1 MLISSSLIPWSGV
14 CYLFAE
20 GFIVALDSIQAT
32 VFPFVYVYVFFG
44 CISYKIFLTSDQRIC
59 CCLPEYKN
67 QMSINDNKTI
77 RWLMKDLHFYSIN
90 FALHWINYIILRA
103 AVKIASHAVKKP
115 KRRALR
121 LFYYVFSFFI
131 LYCSNHSFQLHYMW
145 RHRWLFLFWKKK
157 NSNKNNTNKKNG
169 KSLPGVSKSSRFSFS
184 NTIRRVLASNNF
196 NVFIPVIYFFCL
208 SPNKKACFS
217 IHFSGCYSID
227 IFCKI
232 HSWNC

>member
-32 VFPFVYVYVFFG
+32 VFQFVYVYVFFG
-44 CISYKIFLTSDQRIC
+44 CISYKIFLTSVQRIC

-77 RWLMKDLHFYSIN
+77 RWLMTDLHFYSIN

-121 LFYYVFSFFI
+121 LFYYVFSFFYI
-131 LYCSNHSFQLHYMW
+131 VLFQSFLSVTLHVKTSMAVLVLKIVI
-145 RHRWLFLFWKKK
+145 RTIQIKKWE
-157 NSNKNNTNKKNG
+157 
-169 KSLPGVSKSSRFSFS
+169 KS
-184 NTIRRVLASNNF
+184 AW
-196 NVFIPVIYFFCL
+196 
-208 SPNKKACFS
+208 CF
-217 IHFSGCYSID
+217 
-227 IFCKI
+227 
-232 HSWNC
+232 

>member
-1 MLISSSLIPWSGV
+1 MTNERFTF
-14 CYLFAE
+14 LFYQ
-20 GFIVALDSIQAT
+20 FCFTLNKLYYIK
-32 VFPFVYVYVFFG
+32 G
-44 CISYKIFLTSDQRIC
+44 CCKDCQSC
-59 CCLPEYKN
+59 CKKTKKTCT
-67 QMSINDNKTI
+67 KTI
-77 RWLMKDLHFYSIN
+77 LLC
-90 FALHWINYIILRA
+90 
-103 AVKIASHAVKKP
+103 
-115 KRRALR
+115 
-121 LFYYVFSFFI
+121 LFFF
-131 LYCSNHSFQLHYMW
+131 LYCIVPIIPFSYITCEDIDGCSCFE
-145 RHRWLFLFWKKK
+145 KKK

-232 HSWNC
+232 HS

>member
-1 MLISSSLIPWSGV
+1 MTNERFTF
-14 CYLFAE
+14 LFYQ
-20 GFIVALDSIQAT
+20 FCFTLNKLYYIK
-32 VFPFVYVYVFFG
+32 G
-44 CISYKIFLTSDQRIC
+44 CCKDCQSC
-59 CCLPEYKN
+59 CKKTKKTCT
-67 QMSINDNKTI
+67 KTI
-77 RWLMKDLHFYSIN
+77 LLCLFFFYIVLFQSFLSVTLHVKTSM
-90 FALHWINYIILRA
+90 
-103 AVKIASHAVKKP
+103 AVLVLK
-115 KRRALR
+115 
-121 LFYYVFSFFI
+121 
-131 LYCSNHSFQLHYMW
+131 
-145 RHRWLFLFWKKK
+145 KKK

-232 HSWNC
+232 HS

>member
-20 GFIVALDSIQAT
+20 RFIVALDSIQAT

-44 CISYKIFLTSDQRIC
+44 CISYKIFLTSVQRIC

-103 AVKIASHAVKKP
+103 AVKIASHAVKNP

-121 LFYYVFSFFI
+121 LFYYVFSFF
-131 LYCSNHSFQLHYMW
+131 LYCIVPIIPFSYITCEDIDGCSCFE
-145 RHRWLFLFWKKK
+145 
-157 NSNKNNTNKKNG
+157 NSNKNNTNKKMG
-169 KSLPGVSKSSRFSFS
+169 KVCL
-184 NTIRRVLASNNF
+184 
-196 NVFIPVIYFFCL
+196 VFLNLVGLVFPIPYVVCL
-208 SPNKKACFS
+208 RPIISTFL
-217 IHFSGCYSID
+217 FR
-227 IFCKI
+227 
-232 HSWNC
+232 